1 MSKIISINMKKLR
14 KEIDKVLDEY
24 LQKITKVIISA
35 LKSYPEGW
43 IKNYHKIEDLFYDFL
58 VEVYKIVI
66 KYLEKQYGKN
76 NIPDFEIEDIF
87 ELAYDIDGKSIT
99 ERLREY
105 WDEAA
110 DKIKIAQDQAII
122 QNYLI
127 NMYDRILFT
136 ESRVVESKLK
146 KIKKPNNASLLII
159 ESGCELCQGG
169 EFPPDEDVVLPPF
182 HPYCNCT
189 YYYEITDSEDDINDL
204 DLEIEE

>member
-1 MSKIISINMKKLR
+1 MSKVISVNMKKLK

-24 LQKITKVIISA
+24 LSKITKVIISA

-87 ELAYDIDGKSIT
+87 ELAYDIDGKNIT

-110 DKIKIAQDQAII
+110 NKIKIAQDWTII
-122 QNYLI
+122 
-127 NMYDRILFT
+127 
-136 ESRVVESKLK
+136 
-146 KIKKPNNASLLII
+146 
-159 ESGCELCQGG
+159 
-169 EFPPDEDVVLPPF
+169 
-182 HPYCNCT
+182 
-189 YYYEITDSEDDINDL
+189 
-204 DLEIEE
+204 

>member
-43 IKNYHKIEDLFYDFL
+43 IKNYHKIEDLFYDFV

-87 ELAYDIDGKSIT
+87 ELAYDIDGKNIT

-110 DKIKIAQDQAII
+110 NKIKIVQDWTII

-127 NMYDRILFT
+127 NMMF
-136 ESRVVESKLK
+136 VK
-146 KIKKPNNASLLII
+146 SLWK
-159 ESGCELCQGG
+159 
-169 EFPPDEDVVLPPF
+169 
-182 HPYCNCT
+182 
-189 YYYEITDSEDDINDL
+189 
-204 DLEIEE
+204 